1 MKINTIFF
9 IFLFYSFCAALDPA
23 YSSRSNFSEGIDTG
37 VLVDAGKNKT
47 NVPMTDFEHY
57 FAQKKEGKVCEDK
70 CEKDYN
76 ICL

>member
-1 MKINTIFF
+1 MLF
-9 IFLFYSFCAALDPA
+9 ICAALDPA

-57 FAQKKEGKVCEDK
+57 FAQKKEGKVC
-70 CEKDYN
+70 
-76 ICL
+76 